1 MKIDKKNGRGFSNF
15 LGVLVAFIFIIVAF
29 NTIMTSFFRKDIA
42 TQTPVEE
49 VFYNSVR
56 MNAALI
62 KNEEVYQAGKNS
74 YFMTKAKEG
83 EKVKRGLENLSVTT
97 GANDIIDSKIDAIDR
112 RLDDLDYNGTKQEV
126 FADEKLMQS
135 KIKAIQISINQNN
148 YARISQIL
156 ESNDGEDLSYEES
169 LKSYSIDK
177 LLNMREE
184 LKSQKINDGE
194 LIKVSMSGIVSYFI
208 DGLENKY
215 DMKNIDELLE
225 KDLLNDSK
233 DYSLNKAKNN
243 NNFKILDNFS
253 LNILAFSDNK
263 KLEDVNVNDV
273 MLIEWDLTGTKT
285 YARVIKKDKSG
296 NTYKLVLN
304 IREKIDE
311 LYKDRFSKIDL
322 IFDQYKTFKLP
333 KSSLVD
339 KGSEKGV
346 YIKDIDNTIRYRRVL
361 LVGSDA
367 DNIYVMRT
375 NDKGLLEY
383 KNYKFNSIK
392 YYDEVVIFPKT
403 VKEGDILWSL
413 LKKI

>member
-1 MKIDKKNGRGFSNF
+1 MKIDKKNGKGFSSF

-29 NTIMTSFFRKDIA
+29 NTIITSFFKKDIK

-49 VFYNSVR
+49 VFYNSVS
-56 MNAALI
+56 MNAALV
-62 KNEEVYQAGKNS
+62 KNEEVYQAGRNS

-83 EKVKRGLENLSVTT
+83 EKVKRGLEKLSVST
-97 GANDIIDSKIDAIDR
+97 GVNDIIDKKIDAINK
-112 RLDDLDYNGTKQEV
+112 RLDELDYNGSTEDNLL
-126 FADEKLMQS
+126 DEKLIRL
-135 KIKAIQISINQNN
+135 KIKSIQISINQNN
-148 YARISQIL
+148 YAGISQIL
-156 ESNDGEDLSYEES
+156 EDNDTEDASYDES
-169 LKSYSIDK
+169 LKNYSIDK
-177 LLNMREE
+177 LLEMREE
-184 LKSQKINDGE
+184 LKSKKQSDGGA
-194 LIKVSMSGIVSYFI
+194 IKVSMSGIVSYFI

-215 DMKNIDELLE
+215 DTKNIDAIFE
-225 KDLLNDSK
+225 KDLIEDSK
-233 DYSLNKAKNN
+233 NYSLNKANDN

-253 LNILAFSDNK
+253 LNILAFSDNE

-285 YARVIKKDKSG
+285 YARILKKEK
-296 NTYKLVLN
+296 NAKTYKLVLN
-304 IREKIDE
+304 IRERIDE
-311 LYKDRFSKIDL
+311 LYKDRFSKMDL

-383 KNYKFNSIK
+383 KKYKFNSIK

-403 VKEGDILWSL
+403 VKEGDIL
-413 LKKI
+413 